1 VNNSYSKDSAFN
13 LKLLIHDL
21 RGLLTPMSTSL
32 HCIKIGEHA
41 DGVLLQEEVLKRL
54 RMIVD
59 QLEHDSS
66 LEGSARSSMEQ
77 A

>member
-1 VNNSYSKDSAFN
+1 MNNSYSKDSAFN

-32 HCIKIGEHA
+32 HCMKIGEHA

-54 RMIVD
+54 RLIVD
-59 QLEHDSS
+59 QLEHELRPEQVSS
-66 LEGSARSSMEQ
+66 SELKGL
-77 A
+77 